1 MKDNRILTANLSS
14 CIFPEVQRYLFI
26 FNLSKNGENQIFVY
40 LESVHKAVVV
50 KSNNKINSVI

>member
-26 FNLSKNGENQIFVY
+26 FTLSKNGENQNFVY
-40 LESVHKAVVV
+40 FESVHKAVVV
-50 KSNNKINSVI
+50 KLNSKINSEI